1 MNIGSFILNG
11 EELYGVFEG
20 GMVRPA
26 SKKLRQ
32 SFPTLIDLL
41 KAGALPELRN
51 DTPKDDIS
59 FPQSEIAFLP
69 PIPNPGKIIAV
80 GLNYP
85 KPYPV
90 DGIAPPSPENII
102 LFSKDRETLLGHLQP
117 LEIPRGPAA
126 DSFDYEGEL
135 AVIIGTTARHVGLE
149 DAMAHVLGYS
159 VLNDGSVRDWQRH
172 SIHAGKNFAGSGA
185 WGPWITTADALPPPQ
200 QLELNVKLNGETVQS
215 ALGREMIFSVA
226 EQISYASSIFTLQ
239 PGDIIATGSP
249 DGTGGQQTPKRY
261 LRHGDE
267 IAISVSGI
275 GTLKNRVG

>member
-1 MNIGSFILNG
+1 MNIGSFIFNG

-20 GMVRPA
+20 GAVRAA
-26 SKKLRQ
+26 SKELRR

-41 KAGALPELRN
+41 KARALPQLRN
-51 DTPKDDIS
+51 DTPEDEIS
-59 FPQSEIAFLP
+59 LLQSEITFLP
-69 PIPNPGKIIAV
+69 PIPKPGKIIAV

-90 DGIAPPSPENII
+90 DGIAPPSPENMI
-102 LFSKDRETLLGHLQP
+102 LFSKDQETLLGHRQP
-117 LEIPRGPAA
+117 LEIPRGLAA
-126 DSFDYEGEL
+126 NSFDYEGEL
-135 AVIIGTTARHVGLE
+135 AVIIGTTARHVGLD
-149 DAMAHVLGYS
+149 DAMTHVLGYS
-159 VLNDGSVRDWQRH
+159 VLNDGSVRDWQKH

-249 DGTGGQQTPKRY
+249 DGTGGSRTPKRY
-261 LRHGDE
+261 LRRGDE
-267 IAISVSGI
+267 IAMSVSGI
-275 GTLKNRVG
+275 GTLENSVG